1 LNVAPWSKK
10 LDGGANNVQRRWRV
24 GWWSSSTKSVPGSS
38 SAIPISWGF
47 CSGTSKRE
55 TALEAA
61 IAAGYPDGS
70 CARRNAQK
78 RAARADVKALVA
90 ELRAPIAEKLEIT
103 LAVLIERADQIYR
116 QAMLA
121 GQFNAAISALKELGV
136 LSGKRIEGA
145 ERGEPGEFDRMS
157 DGSAGRIQS
166 PCEQRRSAPGD
177 GADYCRSGE
186 PIDASSRNLA
196 VKHERSFDQRA

>member
-1 LNVAPWSKK
+1 MARGPQRL
-10 LDGGANNVQRRWRV
+10 GAFAREL
-24 GWWSSSTKSVPGSS
+24 
-38 SAIPISWGF
+38 A
-47 CSGTSKRE
+47 SGKRPY
-55 TALEAA
+55 EAA

-78 RAARADVKALVA
+78 RAARADVKELVA

-136 LSGKRIEGA
+136 LSGKRIERG

-157 DGSAGRIQS
+157 D
-166 PCEQRRSAPGD
+166 EELRREVLEHAEKLGLVPKS
-177 GADYCRSGE
+177 
-186 PIDASSRNLA
+186 
-196 VKHERSFDQRA
+196 KTQH

>member
-1 LNVAPWSKK
+1 MARGPQRL
-10 LDGGANNVQRRWRV
+10 GAFARERAT
-24 GWWSSSTKSVPGSS
+24 G
-38 SAIPISWGF
+38 
-47 CSGTSKRE
+47 KRPY
-55 TALEAA
+55 EAA
-61 IAAGYPDGS
+61 LAAGYPDGS

-136 LSGKRIEGA
+136 LSGKRVERA

-157 DGSAGRIQS
+157 D
-166 PCEQRRSAPGD
+166 E
-177 GADYCRSGE
+177 E
-186 PIDASSRNLA
+186 LHKA
-196 VKHERSFDQRA
+196 VLERAERLGLVPKKETQQ

>member
-1 LNVAPWSKK
+1 MARGPQRL
-10 LDGGANNVQRRWRV
+10 GAFAREL
-24 GWWSSSTKSVPGSS
+24 
-38 SAIPISWGF
+38 A
-47 CSGTSKRE
+47 SGKRPY
-55 TALEAA
+55 EAA

-121 GQFNAAISALKELGV
+121 GQFNAAISALKELGI
-136 LSGKRIEGA
+136 LSGKRIERA

-157 DGSAGRIQS
+157 D
-166 PCEQRRSAPGD
+166 E
-177 GADYCRSGE
+177 E
-186 PIDASSRNLA
+186 LHKA
-196 VKHERSFDQRA
+196 VLERAERLGLVPKDETQH

>member
-1 LNVAPWSKK
+1 M
-10 LDGGANNVQRRWRV
+10 
-24 GWWSSSTKSVPGSS
+24 
-38 SAIPISWGF
+38 SAF
-47 CSGTSKRE
+47 
-55 TALEAA
+55 TAGLEDNRPYGAA

-90 ELRAPIAEKLEIT
+90 ELKAPIAEKLEIT

-136 LSGKRIEGA
+136 LFGQELSV
-145 ERGEPGEFDRMS
+145 
-157 DGSAGRIQS
+157 
-166 PCEQRRSAPGD
+166 RSVANL
-177 GADYCRSGE
+177 
-186 PIDASSRNLA
+186 ASSIA
-196 VKHERSFDQRA
+196 